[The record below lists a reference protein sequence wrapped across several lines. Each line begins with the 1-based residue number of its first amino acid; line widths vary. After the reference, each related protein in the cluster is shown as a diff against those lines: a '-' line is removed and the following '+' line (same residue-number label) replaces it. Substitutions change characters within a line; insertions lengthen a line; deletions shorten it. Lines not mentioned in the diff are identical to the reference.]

1 MSTRDRGSRL
11 FLMTTTF
18 ALIAAPAAQ
27 AHLMNTGF
35 GPFYDGLMHFLITP
49 EDLLP
54 VVALALF
61 AGLQGPALGRI
72 VLFALPLAWLTGS
85 IAGLLDIPRFTV
97 SVMMTLATIALGILL
112 AADKPLPPALIAS
125 IAILLGLLHGSADGS
140 EIARRHSSEIITA
153 GVAIAICIIVS
164 LLAGQAASI
173 KVGWARVALRVVG
186 SWIAAIGILMLG
198 WSLRVTS

>member
-1 MSTRDRGSRL
+1 
-11 FLMTTTF
+11 MTTTF

-27 AHLMNTGF
+27 AHLMNIGF
-35 GPFYDGLMHFLITP
+35 GPFYDGLMHLLIPP

-85 IAGLLDIPRFTV
+85 IVAGLLDIPPFTV
-97 SVMMTLATIALGILL
+97 PVMMTLVTIALGILL

-140 EIARRHSSEIITA
+140 ETARTRSSEIITA
-153 GVAIAICIIVS
+153 GAAVAIFTIVS
-164 LLAGQAASI
+164 LLGGQAASI
-173 KVGWARVALRVVG
+173 KVGRALRSALSGAG
-186 SWIAAIGILMLG
+186 SQPLA
-198 WSLRVTS
+198 S